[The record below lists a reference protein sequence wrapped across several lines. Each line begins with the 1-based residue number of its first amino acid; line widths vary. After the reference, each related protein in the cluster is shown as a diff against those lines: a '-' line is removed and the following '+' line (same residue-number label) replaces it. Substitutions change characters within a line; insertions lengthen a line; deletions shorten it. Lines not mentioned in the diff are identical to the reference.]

1 MPAKNLMQD
10 IVINILDEVLKKEGN
25 RGISEHQKDGIIAY
39 VLNRVP
45 PRYVTSERG
54 LLYGALDTKYRVQEQ
69 VDILMLIYEAI
80 SRIVTGNGND
90 EDQAERTR
98 LEKSS
103 LLPHIIGQVLEEST
117 LAIIPGVEVSLM
129 FGTSRAGMVDTD
141 WENPYVTTSAT
152 KGRFHFWPKY
162 SPAKMGKGPKIPF
175 TLHFRHPHFSDMSV
189 KVKLEVLKKSDFGR
203 SQFIPIALMKSK
215 TGA

>member
-25 RGISEHQKDGIIAY
+25 RGVSERHREDIIAY

-54 LLYGALDTKYRVQEQ
+54 LLYGALDAKYKTQEQ

-80 SRIVTGNGND
+80 NKILKNNRPDND
-90 EDQAERTR
+90 QEERTH

-129 FGTSRAGMVDTD
+129 FGKSRAGMVDAD
-141 WENPYVTTSAT
+141 WENPYNTSPAT

-175 TLHFRHPHFSDMSV
+175 TLVFRHPQFVETSIT
-189 KVKLEVLKKSDFGR
+189 VKLDVLKKSDFGR
-203 SQFIPIALMKSK
+203 SKFIPIVLMKSK

>member
-1 MPAKNLMQD
+1 MPATNLMQD

-25 RGISEHQKDGIIAY
+25 REISAHHRNDIIAY

-54 LLYGALDTKYRVQEQ
+54 LLYGALDAKYKVQEQ

-80 SRIVTGNGND
+80 NKILDNKGPGD
-90 EDQAERTR
+90 DRTQSPH
-98 LEKSS
+98 LEKTS

-117 LAIIPGVEVSLM
+117 LAIIPDVEVSLM
-129 FGTSRAGMVDTD
+129 FGNAKADMVDAD
-141 WENPYVTTSAT
+141 WENPYITSAAT

-162 SPAKMGKGPKIPF
+162 TPGKMGKGPRVPF
-175 TLHFRHPHFSDMSV
+175 TLRFRHQHFIETTVDVSLD
-189 KVKLEVLKKSDFGR
+189 VLQKSDFGR
-203 SQFIPIALMKSK
+203 SQFIPIVLMKSN